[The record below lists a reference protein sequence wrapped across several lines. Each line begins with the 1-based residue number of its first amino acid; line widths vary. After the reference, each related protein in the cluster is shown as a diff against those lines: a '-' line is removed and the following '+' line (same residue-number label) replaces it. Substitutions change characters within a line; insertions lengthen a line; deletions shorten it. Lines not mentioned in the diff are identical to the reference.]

1 MFRFLCSLFLG
12 SRIEEEKGYNEE
24 EMSYVKQGEDAL
36 QKAISILSEQD
47 GWTIETVA
55 VSIETG
61 NIYRSD
67 ENWITWHYPLYI
79 SPNVKENMWILWVLV
94 YTPPQANGDKVLSK
108 MLPDI
113 GKVFKLEVMLEQHPD
128 NLYEELVGNMEQM
141 GEWNPNVK
149 KVKVRDRPH

>member
-1 MFRFLCSLFLG
+1 MFCFLCSLFLG

-67 ENWITWHYPLYI
+67 ENGIT
-79 SPNVKENMWILWVLV
+79 
-94 YTPPQANGDKVLSK
+94 
-108 MLPDI
+108 
-113 GKVFKLEVMLEQHPD
+113 
-128 NLYEELVGNMEQM
+128 
-141 GEWNPNVK
+141 
-149 KVKVRDRPH
+149 

>member
-67 ENWITWHYPLYI
+67 ENWIT
-79 SPNVKENMWILWVLV
+79 
-94 YTPPQANGDKVLSK
+94 
-108 MLPDI
+108 
-113 GKVFKLEVMLEQHPD
+113 
-128 NLYEELVGNMEQM
+128 
-141 GEWNPNVK
+141 
-149 KVKVRDRPH
+149 